1 MRAEWGRTQA
11 EVTFMRCAMSMLLA
25 VIVTIAAGS
34 SSHANILIEIDKSS
48 QQMVVSVD
56 GVERYQWPVSTGR
69 LGHDTPDGSF
79 RAFRMERDHYSK
91 EWDDAP
97 MPHSIFFTKR
107 GHAIHGSFDTK
118 RIGAPA
124 SAGCVRLAPQNAEQL
139 FALVE
144 ERGVLN
150 TTVVITGDVHVAL
163 ERQRENV
170 ARAAPS
176 RRGDARARRIERES
190 VDSYALRM
198 RQRYQQERA
207 DDYPYVVR
215 RYQAPRYYEPPAY
228 YYDQYGRVYRAPRAR
243 QYYYGWD

>member
-1 MRAEWGRTQA
+1 
-11 EVTFMRCAMSMLLA
+11 MRCAMSVLLA
-25 VIVTIAAGS
+25 AIVTIAAAS
-34 SSHANILIEIDKSS
+34 SSHANIIVEIDKST

-69 LGHDTPDGSF
+69 LKHDTPNGSF
-79 RAFRMERDHYSK
+79 RAFRLERDHYSK

-124 SAGCVRLAPQNAEQL
+124 SAGCVRLSPENAERL

-150 TTVVITGDVHVAL
+150 TTVVITGDVQVAL
-163 ERQRENV
+163 ARQRENV
-170 ARAAPS
+170 ASTNSGRISEP
-176 RRGDARARRIERES
+176 RRRRVERES

-198 RQRYQQERA
+198 RRRYEQER
-207 DDYPYVVR
+207 DYDPPYAVR
-215 RYQAPRYYEPPAY
+215 RYQPPPQYYEQPPAY